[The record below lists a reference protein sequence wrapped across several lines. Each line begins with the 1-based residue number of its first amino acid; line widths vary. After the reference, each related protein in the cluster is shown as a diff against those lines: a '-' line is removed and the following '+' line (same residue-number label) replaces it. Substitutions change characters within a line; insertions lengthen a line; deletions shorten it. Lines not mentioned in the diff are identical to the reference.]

1 MLTINGFIFLNII
14 ASCHFGK
21 NPDDINLLLNVN
33 NFAQFLLFRFSL
45 AK

>member
-1 MLTINGFIFLNII
+1 MLTINGFILLNII

-33 NFAQFLLFRFSL
+33 NFALNFCYFDL
-45 AK
+45 A